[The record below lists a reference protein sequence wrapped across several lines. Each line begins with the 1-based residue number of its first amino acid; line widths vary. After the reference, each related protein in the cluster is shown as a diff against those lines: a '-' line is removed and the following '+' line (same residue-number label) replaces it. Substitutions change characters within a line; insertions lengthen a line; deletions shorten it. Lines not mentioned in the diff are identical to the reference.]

1 MTSEKSQIPNP
12 KSQILKRAYR
22 FLSQTNVAAAL
33 IAVVLLLAVLG
44 SWFPQ
49 LPPTIATDPERLARW
64 EAAVRAR
71 YGPLT
76 DLLAAS
82 GAFRCF
88 RSPVFLVPVA
98 LLALSTLACTLNR
111 WRGLWQRV
119 FVRCSDVA
127 LDGASHTARLIMT
140 SPLTGE
146 AGGGIVRENLE
157 QRGFRVRTT
166 EVVTTNHPTN
176 HPTIHLRGDR
186 YRLAP
191 LATLVTHLA
200 VLLLLLGAALSS
212 GYGWREELTI
222 GPGEVVEVGYGS
234 GVALRNEEFT
244 IVRYPD
250 GSVASYDAE
259 VAIIAEG
266 REVTQ
271 GSVRVNEPL
280 NYGSVRLYLQ
290 AYAGTPDGYSVT
302 LLAVHDP
309 GYGMVITAGFLLLV
323 GLTVSF
329 NFPHCCVHARI
340 EPQGACPATASTPL
354 REYSRGRRGGEL
366 AEGACPE
373 VAEGTLRLTGRADRR
388 ACGFERE
395 FEALVEEIKR
405 AVEG

>member
-1 MTSEKSQIPNP
+1 
-12 KSQILKRAYR
+12 
-22 FLSQTNVAAAL
+22 
-33 IAVVLLLAVLG
+33 
-44 SWFPQ
+44 
-49 LPPTIATDPERLARW
+49 
-64 EAAVRAR
+64 
-71 YGPLT
+71 
-76 DLLAAS
+76 
-82 GAFRCF
+82 
-88 RSPVFLVPVA
+88 
-98 LLALSTLACTLNR
+98 ACTLNR

-127 LDGASHTARLIMT
+127 LDGAPHTARLIMT
-140 SPLTGE
+140 PPLVGG
-146 AGGGIVRENLE
+146 AGGDIVRESLE

-166 EVVTTNHPTN
+166 EVTPTN

-200 VLLLLLGAALSS
+200 VLLLLLGAVLSS

-222 GPGEVVEVGYGS
+222 GPGEVVEVGHGS

-340 EPQGACPATASTPL
+340 EPEGACPATAST
-354 REYSRGRRGGEL
+354 RGGEL

>member
-1 MTSEKSQIPNP
+1 MTSDKSEIPNP

-22 FLSQTNVAAAL
+22 FLARMNMAAVL
-33 IAVVLLLAVLG
+33 IAIILLLAALG
-44 SWFPQ
+44 SCFPQ
-49 LPPTIATDPERLARW
+49 LTPTITTDPEQLARW

-71 YGPLT
+71 YGALT

-98 LLALSTLACTLNR
+98 LLALSTLVCTLNR
-111 WRGLWQRV
+111 WRAVWRRAFHQP
-119 FVRCSDVA
+119 VRCSDVA
-127 LDGASHTARLIMT
+127 LDTAPHTARLIVT
-140 SPLTGE
+140 PSLVWGAKEGEPPPLTGG
-146 AGGGIVRENLE
+146 AGGGIVRESLE

-191 LATLVTHLA
+191 LATLVTHMA

-212 GYGWREELTI
+212 EYGWREEFTI
-222 GPGEVVEVGYGS
+222 GPGEVVEVGHGS
-234 GVALRNEEFT
+234 GVALRNEGFT

-259 VAIIAEG
+259 VAISVGG

-280 NYGSVRLYLQ
+280 NCRPVRLYLQ
-290 AYAGTPDGYSVT
+290 AYAVTPDGYSVT

-309 GYGMVITAGFLLLV
+309 GYGVVITAGFLLLL

-329 NFPHCCVHARI
+329 NFPHCCIHARI
-340 EPQGACPATASTPL
+340 EPQGACP
-354 REYSRGRRGGEL
+354 EL
-366 AEGACPE
+366 
-373 VAEGTLRLTGRADRR
+373 AEGTLRLAGRADRR
-388 ACGFERE
+388 ACGFGRE

>member
-1 MTSEKSQIPNP
+1 MW
-12 KSQILKRAYR
+12 R
-22 FLSQTNVAAAL
+22 FLAQTNVAAVL

-49 LPPTIATDPERLARW
+49 LPPTIAADPERLARW

-71 YGPLT
+71 YGVLT
-76 DLLAAS
+76 DLLVAS

-98 LLALSTLACTLNR
+98 LLALSTLVCTLNR
-111 WRGLWQRV
+111 WRGLWRRAFHQP
-119 FVRCSDVA
+119 VRCSEIA
-127 LDGASHTARLIMT
+127 LDGAPHTARLT
-140 SPLTGE
+140 VTPPLVGG
-146 AGGGIVRENLE
+146 AGGGIVRESLE

-166 EVVTTNHPTN
+166 EVVTTNHQTNHPTNYPTNHPTN

-222 GPGEVVEVGYGS
+222 GPGEVVEVGHGS
-234 GVALRNEEFT
+234 GVALRNEGFT
-244 IVRYPD
+244 ITRYPD
-250 GSVASYDAE
+250 GSVASYEAE
-259 VAIIAEG
+259 VAISAGG
-266 REVTQ
+266 REVVH
-271 GSVRVNEPL
+271 GSVLVNEPL
-280 NYGSVRLYLQ
+280 AYGPVRLYLQ

-309 GYGMVITAGFLLLV
+309 GYGMVITAGFLLLL

-340 EPQGACPATASTPL
+340 EP
-354 REYSRGRRGGEL
+354 
-366 AEGACPE
+366 
-373 VAEGTLRLTGRADRR
+373 EGTLRLAGRADRR
-388 ACGFERE
+388 ACGFGRE
-395 FEALVEEIKR
+395 FEALVEEIGR
-405 AVEG
+405 SVDW